1 MNIHPRAPPLQPAN
15 KEEGGGGMRTLKQE
29 GIPFRIE
36 GDYFLTARQSLS
48 HRFSEWVKPSLS
60 LSLQRPLLDTT
71 REFLVDNRSRRDY
84 KRCQFCSRIAILG
97 RRIFFS
103 PSHLLSGEYFRAG
116 NPFKERYFPSDLFFT
131 GVSRPFFNLPPS
143 RQSVISS
150 LSIEGKR
157 FFYLESVSSPSFL
170 PPRLTLTPMEII
182 PSPLFFHQNSFQP
195 IPIPYTRISRRVEQ
209 QSCRNSEN
217 QSLSS

>member
-1 MNIHPRAPPLQPAN
+1 MGQ
-15 KEEGGGGMRTLKQE
+15 T
-29 GIPFRIE
+29 
-36 GDYFLTARQSLS
+36 
-48 HRFSEWVKPSLS
+48 VSLS
-60 LSLQRPLLDTT
+60 LSLSNGLSSTQHASFSWIIVRDAITSVANFA
-71 REFLVDNRSRRDY
+71 RGSRN
-84 KRCQFCSRIAILG
+84 FG

-182 PSPLFFHQNSFQP
+182 PSPLFFHENSFQA

-209 QSCRNSEN
+209 QSCRN
-217 QSLSS
+217 